1 MAVASNPLETFIWGA
16 GGQKMSPEQV
26 ARQREIAAAL
36 MQGGMDYSP
45 VDHWLQ
51 GAARASQGLVGGLK
65 ERWAG
70 EAEQR
75 GREGFQS
82 QWDSVFGGGG
92 SASPVAAAL
101 AGGGAGGGPVP
112 PASIPSGDNAA
123 YIRQGL
129 IQRGLP
135 EHVADAFLLNMQD
148 ESGLNPGI
156 NEAAPIVPGSRGGYG
171 LYQLTGPRR
180 RAYEAYAQQSGIP
193 LDSIDGQ
200 LDFLMSELDGPEAN
214 AYQAIM
220 AAPDTGSAAAAIVN
234 QFLRPSEQHR
244 ARREASYLGG
254 ASMPPRNQVAQAG
267 GGNPS
272 VAQLLSLA
280 GNEWANPGQS
290 SVVSALLGQAMQQ
303 QDPRYQQQ
311 LALGDL
317 QMQQAQFELDALRNP
332 AAPFQPRTLTPE
344 EMAQWGL
351 EGATGSW
358 VTTESG
364 LPEQLWGGPPAPST
378 DFETI
383 TIDVPGVGPQTFN
396 TADPQQYQAANQ
408 LLAQGATEVK
418 TPGVQ
423 VTTNLGGTDVFDEA
437 FAKADAQAI
446 SDISTAGIA
455 AQRNIGRI
463 DQLESL
469 LSAGPSG
476 FAAAAAQLA
485 GEWGIQTEGLDSLQ
499 SAQAIINSL
508 VPEQRQP
515 GSGPMSDAD
524 LELFKQ
530 SLPRLINTPEGNR
543 IIIQTMR
550 SIAEYDALGAQIA
563 NRARLPQDNPNYL
576 SRSQVMEALQSRPN
590 PLSAFKPSPGV
601 GGQSQPQRMTQE
613 QYNSAPSGTVFTAP
627 DGSIRVKP

>member
-45 VDHWLQ
+45 VEHWAQ
-51 GAARASQGLVGGLK
+51 GLARASQGLVGGLK
-65 ERWAG
+65 DRWAG

-200 LDFLMSELDGPEAN
+200 LDFLMSELAGPEAN

-244 ARREASYLGG
+244 ARREAAYLGG
-254 ASMPPRNQVAQAG
+254 ASMPPRNQVAQAGGGMGPYGAGDTSLERFGPDGERFTRSSPNEPWNRASHFGDGGRSQG

-303 QDPRYQQQ
+303 QDPMYQ
-311 LALGDL
+311 L
-317 QMQQAQFELDALRNP
+317 QRQKAELELEALRNP
-332 AAPFQPRTLTPE
+332 AAPAPVFE
-344 EMAQWGL
+344 GGQW
-351 EGATGSW
+351 W
-358 VTTESG
+358 DVSG
-364 LPEQLWGGPPAPST
+364 GMPT
-378 DFETI
+378 
-383 TIDVPGVGPQTFN
+383 
-396 TADPQQYQAANQ
+396 
-408 LLAQGATEVK
+408 
-418 TPGVQ
+418 
-423 VTTNLGGTDVFDEA
+423 
-437 FAKADAQAI
+437 AI
-446 SDISTAGIA
+446 SDRAVDPTSGIQNYEYLVGQGLDPQA
-455 AQRNIGRI
+455 AIDRAFSGGVNVNIPGQPNIGSI
-463 DQLESL
+463 PPGY
-469 LSAGPSG
+469 SAVQDENGAWSMAPIPGSP
-476 FAAAAAQLA
+476 AAVEAEQAASQA
-485 GEWGIQTEGLDSLQ
+485 DMR
-499 SAQAIINSL
+499 SAQSGRYADVVLDDIDRALGMTGADTTGILGTLLQNVPGTNSRNL
-508 VPEQRQP
+508 
-515 GSGPMSDAD
+515 DALLQTIRSNIGFD
-524 LELFKQ
+524 
-530 SLPRLINTPEGNR
+530 RL
-543 IIIQTMR
+543 QAMR
-550 SIAEYDALGAQIA
+550 EASPTGGALGAVSDFE
-563 NRARLPQDNPNYL
+563 NRQ
-576 SRSQVMEALQSRPN
+576 LQSTLGN
-590 PLSAFKPSPGV
+590 LE
-601 GGQSQPQRMTQE
+601 QSQTEDQLRRNLERVRETYLDIIHGPGNRPGE
-613 QYNSAPSGTVFTAP
+613 QSQSTVDPSDIDALLELY
-627 DGSIRVKP
+627 R